1 MGAALHRAPGGME
14 FSISRSEPCRIEG
27 SGGADFVLR
36 AHAIQIER
44 QAALQG
50 FDLELRVITQ
60 RSGRFCAQSRE
71 FTHSDTLCLAKF
83 DKLMVEPRGTT
94 FAEVI
99 SAERRSKQGYWS
111 LNAPRCAKME

>member
-1 MGAALHRAPGGME
+1 ME
-14 FSISRSEPCRIEG
+14 FSISRSEPCRIGG

-36 AHAIQIER
+36 AHALQIER

-60 RSGRFCAQSRE
+60 RNGRFCAQSHE

-83 DKLMVEPRGTT
+83 DKLLVEPRGTM

>member
-1 MGAALHRAPGGME
+1 ME
-14 FSISRSEPCRIEG
+14 FSISRSEPCRIGG

-36 AHAIQIER
+36 AHALQIER

-60 RSGRFCAQSRE
+60 HNGRFCAQSRE

-83 DKLMVEPRGTT
+83 DKLLVEPRGTM

>member
-1 MGAALHRAPGGME
+1 MAAILVFGATVLSASALR
-14 FSISRSEPCRIEG
+14 FQK
-27 SGGADFVLR
+27 
-36 AHAIQIER
+36 QIER

-60 RSGRFCAQSRE
+60 RNGRFCAQSFE

-83 DKLMVEPRGTT
+83 DKLLVEPRGTM

-111 LNAPRCAKME
+111 LNSPRCAKME